1 MAMKPI
7 LITGVGRRLGLA
19 TAKALLAD
27 GWPIIGTYRTHYPE
41 LDELRAHG
49 AVLYRID
56 LLDAAELA
64 TFIQWLRRECKGL
77 RAIIHN
83 ASDWLAESAGQAPEV
98 IFGQMMGIHA
108 KVPYQLNLA
117 LADLL
122 DSDEIG
128 GADIIHVTDYVAQK
142 GSAKHIA
149 YAASKAA
156 LENLTLSFA
165 AKLAP
170 TIKVNSIAPAMMLF
184 NEQDDAGYRQKSLAK
199 ALLPKAGG
207 DMEFVSAVRYLLHSR
222 YMTGSCLNLDG
233 GRHVK

>member
-1 MAMKPI
+1 MKPI

-19 TAKALLAD
+19 TAKALLAE

-41 LDELRAHG
+41 LDELRSHG

-56 LLDAAELA
+56 LLDAQALT
-64 TFIQWLRRECKGL
+64 TFIAWLRHECKGL
-77 RAIIHN
+77 RAIVHN
-83 ASDWLAESAGQAPEV
+83 ASDWLADDAGLPVTEV
-98 IFGQMMGIHA
+98 FSRMMGIHA
-108 KVPYQLNLA
+108 EVPYQLNLA

-184 NEQDDAGYRQKSLAK
+184 NEQDDAAYREKTLAK

-207 DMEFVSAVRYLLHSR
+207 DAEFVYAVRYLLHSR

-233 GRHVK
+233 GRALK

>member
-1 MAMKPI
+1 MKPI

-27 GWPIIGTYRTHYPE
+27 GWPVIGTYRSHYPE
-41 LDELRAHG
+41 LDELRSHG

-56 LLDAAELA
+56 LLQPQALT
-64 TFIQWLRRECKGL
+64 TFIDWIRQECKGL
-77 RAIIHN
+77 RAIVHN
-83 ASDWLAESAGQAPEV
+83 ASDWLAEDAGVPVTEV
-98 IFGQMMGIHA
+98 FQLMMAIHA
-108 KVPYQLNLA
+108 GVPYQLNLA
-117 LADLL
+117 LAELL
-122 DSDEIG
+122 DTEEIG

-184 NEQDDAGYRQKSLAK
+184 NEHDDATYREKSLAK
-199 ALLPKAGG
+199 ALLPKVGG

-233 GRHVK
+233 GRPLK